1 MIYNQAEP
9 RAVYSPVLWR
19 APSIN
24 RLHSHGPM
32 CPSQWRQ
39 LRHWLGQSGLMCAA
53 VCSFGAKL
61 SPKRV
66 RHQLHAFP
74 RRKAA
79 VSVGLLLALQ
89 SSPARAGPFI
99 SFLTDILPVREAQ
112 RTVAKID
119 AELRDGVNRF
129 TEVTISPIKNPEVPD
144 AGGAEQAVLL
154 AGEEAATAAGL
165 DRNQIVSREAEL
177 QEKEPGRLR
186 GRAEAGLF
194 ETEMLGSV
202 TYHLVANLEKPAF
215 KAYCIWKA
223 YGEVLRGVEPERA
236 TKFRRVFGRRLL
248 VGLLKDIP
256 AQPPQIKASP
266 SQAALIISQLQAAF
280 DAFIAAG
287 LCTKATLQ
295 VDDVLV
301 DIWATGGSIE
311 LVLPVLVEGDPLVDA
326 QLLLSEETTTPVL
339 PDPIQAALVSW
350 LEEAGPG
357 YVSLQTYYVNSRWRG
372 RTEYSNMVYVPKQRL
387 FQLTLHR

>member
-1 MIYNQAEP
+1 
-9 RAVYSPVLWR
+9 
-19 APSIN
+19 
-24 RLHSHGPM
+24 
-32 CPSQWRQ
+32 
-39 LRHWLGQSGLMCAA
+39 
-53 VCSFGAKL
+53 
-61 SPKRV
+61 
-66 RHQLHAFP
+66 
-74 RRKAA
+74 
-79 VSVGLLLALQ
+79 
-89 SSPARAGPFI
+89 
-99 SFLTDILPVREAQ
+99 
-112 RTVAKID
+112 
-119 AELRDGVNRF
+119 
-129 TEVTISPIKNPEVPD
+129 
-144 AGGAEQAVLL
+144 
-154 AGEEAATAAGL
+154 
-165 DRNQIVSREAEL
+165 
-177 QEKEPGRLR
+177 
-186 GRAEAGLF
+186 
-194 ETEMLGSV
+194 V

-266 SQAALIISQLQAAF
+266 SQAHILLQAGAISQDLF
-280 DAFIAAG
+280 RLEIAE
-287 LCTKATLQ
+287 
-295 VDDVLV
+295 VLV

>member
-326 QLLLSEETTTPVL
+326 QLLIV
-339 PDPIQAALVSW
+339 
-350 LEEAGPG
+350 
-357 YVSLQTYYVNSRWRG
+357 RG
-372 RTEYSNMVYVPKQRL
+372 NNDAS
-387 FQLTLHR
+387 FA